1 MINNGLKQ
9 LSKEKWGFRNHIR
22 SQFSGRI
29 TLRTPESLHRGL
41 IEKAQSEG
49 VSLNQHLV
57 YVLSREFK
65 S

>member
-1 MINNGLKQ
+1 MGIPKPY
-9 LSKEKWGFRNHIR
+9 SAK

-29 TLRTPESLHRGL
+29 TLRTPKSLHRGL